1 MEDNDTIDV
10 YQEQVC
16 FKYSKKTFSIS
27 IDLGWWVMLNK
38 KSKKEFSVHHSGSQ
52 FYLE

>member
-16 FKYSKKTFSIS
+16 CHKKRI
-27 IDLGWWVMLNK
+27 LLNK
-38 KSKKEFSVHHSGSQ
+38 INLFRLVVHVKNKKIPLDHHRR
-52 FYLE
+52 YYY